1 MYRCSTYQP
10 LALAQLRV
18 LADARGVG
26 GLCHVHAL
34 RQHELENARRHLG
47 LGLGFRVGVGDGLGL
62 GLGLMVRVEDARRH
76 LEGARQPQVVAHAV
90 VGGDEAAVVVTA
102 THLPSSLGLASAGLG
117 LSKGPS

>member
-1 MYRCSTYQP
+1 MCGVYRCSTYQP

-47 LGLGFRVGVGDGLGL
+47 LGSGLGLGSRLGL
-62 GLGLMVRVEDARRH
+62 GLGFRAD
-76 LEGARQPQVVAHAV
+76 GW
-90 VGGDEAAVVVTA
+90 G
-102 THLPSSLGLASAGLG
+102 
-117 LSKGPS
+117 